1 MAFLDLSLKEVT
13 TQKQLQQE
21 TDPIFFPGGGRC
33 LMEDKMHRAQME
45 VSLFSNAIAN
55 ACDELESRFHS
66 ADHTCELNHSRKK
79 FSV

>member
-1 MAFLDLSLKEVT
+1 
-13 TQKQLQQE
+13 
-21 TDPIFFPGGGRC
+21 
-33 LMEDKMHRAQME
+33 MEDKMHRAQME